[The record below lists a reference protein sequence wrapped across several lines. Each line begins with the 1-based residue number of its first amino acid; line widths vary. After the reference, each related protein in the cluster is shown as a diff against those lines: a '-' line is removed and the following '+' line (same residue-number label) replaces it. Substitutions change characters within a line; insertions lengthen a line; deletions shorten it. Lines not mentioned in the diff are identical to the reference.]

1 MAAEVN
7 KIIIY
12 IKRGLNK
19 DGYKMTK
26 EIIINAPEGAKI
38 EGLQIEQT
46 ISQPADLEVGP
57 VKVGDAS
64 VLTWTN
70 AGIVVVLIAA
80 VVIGK
85 KLISN

>member
-1 MAAEVN
+1 
-7 KIIIY
+7 
-12 IKRGLNK
+12 
-19 DGYKMTK
+19 MTK
-26 EIIINAPEGAKI
+26 EIIINAPAGANI

-46 ISQPADLEVGP
+46 ITQPADLEVGP

-70 AGIVVVLIAA
+70 TGIIVVLIAA

-85 KLISN
+85 KLLK

>member
-1 MAAEVN
+1 
-7 KIIIY
+7 
-12 IKRGLNK
+12 
-19 DGYKMTK
+19 MTK
-26 EIIINAPEGAKI
+26 EIIINAPEGTNI

-46 ISQPADLEVGP
+46 ITQPADLEVGP

-70 AGIVVVLIAA
+70 TGIIVVLIAA

-85 KLISN
+85 KLLK